1 MPSGYFGVN
10 NTARKIQNIYIG
22 RNDIAS
28 QVKKAYIGDQ
38 NGVARLWYQSVV
50 PISELPVGSVVKGI
64 YESEEFIIVHHGNP
78 NTTIYPPDCNGTWI
92 MAKDCL
98 AARIYNVPRD
108 SLFTSSSI
116 CDWLNNTFYNQL
128 TIKEYIKTATI
139 PYYNVSDDRNN
150 AYTLNNGFSTKI
162 FLLSAVEAGFYN
174 QGYDSDDTSIYDEDG
189 AKLDYFDK
197 TNNASSKRVATY
209 SGTAVEWWM
218 RTPRRAQWPGYQCV
232 KPQTNGAY
240 GGGRTDKTYGI
251 RPVMILANDI
261 LVDSNGT
268 VLPKTLNE
276 HLRDYSVGKTVKI
289 DVDGRKLAWRIVHK
303 GNPNENIY
311 DDSCNGTWL
320 ILDTLYKESSMNKKS
335 YLNSVVDNYLD
346 TTFYNLI
353 GTNSNVKDYIKTAKI
368 PYIQVEGSSG
378 SYVYNL
384 KEKSDGIPRKVFAPS
399 IAELGFDVDYS
410 IYKDGDR
417 LDYYDSESK
426 RIKTLDGVSS
436 EYWTRT
442 NNHNIDVSYYTITS
456 LGERSYQK
464 YNVEPKGVLPCI
476 IMDEDAMVKD
486 GVIIG
491 NE

>member
-22 RNDIAS
+22 QNNIAS

-38 NGVARLWYQSVV
+38 NGVARLWYQSIV

-64 YESEEFIIVHHGNP
+64 YGSKEFIIVHQGNP

-98 AARIYNVPRD
+98 AAKLYNFPRD

-116 CDWLNNTFYNQL
+116 CNWLNNTFYNQL

-139 PYYNVSDDRNN
+139 PYYNVLADRNY

-174 QGYDSDDTSIYDEDG
+174 QRYDSDDTSIYDKDG

-209 SGTAVEWWM
+209 NGTAVEWWM
-218 RTPRRAQWPGYQCV
+218 RTPRKAQFPGYQCV

-240 GGGRTDKTYGI
+240 GRGRTDETHGI
-251 RPVMILANDI
+251 RPVMILPNDI

-289 DVDGRKLAWRIVHK
+289 DVDGRELAWRIVHK
-303 GNPNENIY
+303 GNPNKNIY

-320 ILDTLYKESSMNKKS
+320 ILDTLYKENFMNNIN

-368 PYIQVEGSSG
+368 PYIQVEGSTG
-378 SYVYNL
+378 SYAYSLKKNHTASLVKYLLLASSNL
-384 KEKSDGIPRKVFAPS
+384 ARIPTTPSTKTVTGLITMIANPRELKRWTEFHQNIGLELITIGLMFLIIPSRLLEKGVINNTMWDQKEFYRV
-399 IAELGFDVDYS
+399 L
-410 IYKDGDR
+410 
-417 LDYYDSESK
+417 LWT
-426 RIKTLDGVSS
+426 KTLWLKTG
-436 EYWTRT
+436 
-442 NNHNIDVSYYTITS
+442 
-456 LGERSYQK
+456 
-464 YNVEPKGVLPCI
+464 
-476 IMDEDAMVKD
+476 
-486 GVIIG
+486 
-491 NE
+491 

>member
-1 MPSGYFGVN
+1 
-10 NTARKIQNIYIG
+10 
-22 RNDIAS
+22 
-28 QVKKAYIGDQ
+28 
-38 NGVARLWYQSVV
+38 
-50 PISELPVGSVVKGI
+50 
-64 YESEEFIIVHHGNP
+64 
-78 NTTIYPPDCNGTWI
+78 

-98 AARIYNVPRD
+98 AAKLYNSPRD

-139 PYYNVSDDRNN
+139 PYYNVLADRNN

-174 QGYDSDDTSIYDEDG
+174 QRYDSDDTSIYDKDG

-209 SGTAVEWWM
+209 NGTAVEWWM
-218 RTPRRAQWPGYQCV
+218 RTPRKAQWPGYQCV

-240 GGGRTDKTYGI
+240 GRGRTDETHGI
-251 RPVMILANDI
+251 RPVMILPNDI

-289 DVDGRKLAWRIVHK
+289 DVDGRELAWRIVHK
-303 GNPNENIY
+303 GNPNKNIY

-320 ILDTLYKESSMNKKS
+320 ILDTLYKENFMNKIN

-368 PYIQVEGSSG
+368 PYIQVEGSLC
-378 SYVYNL
+378 V
-384 KEKSDGIPRKVFAPS
+384 
-399 IAELGFDVDYS
+399 
-410 IYKDGDR
+410 
-417 LDYYDSESK
+417 
-426 RIKTLDGVSS
+426 
-436 EYWTRT
+436 
-442 NNHNIDVSYYTITS
+442 
-456 LGERSYQK
+456 
-464 YNVEPKGVLPCI
+464 
-476 IMDEDAMVKD
+476 
-486 GVIIG
+486 
-491 NE
+491 

>member
-1 MPSGYFGVN
+1 MPSGYFGVYD
-10 NTARKIQNIYIG
+10 TARKIQNIYIG
-22 RNDIAS
+22 QNNTAS

-38 NGVARLWYQSVV
+38 NGVARLWYQSIV

-64 YESEEFIIVHHGNP
+64 YGSEEFIIVHQGNP

-92 MAKDCL
+92 MAKNCL
-98 AARIYNVPRD
+98 AARLYNSVRD

-116 CDWLNNTFYNQL
+116 CNWLNDTFYNQL
-128 TIKEYIKTATI
+128 TIKEYIKTVTI
-139 PYYNVSDDRNN
+139 PYYNVLADRND

-174 QGYDSDDTSIYDEDG
+174 QEYDSNDTSIYDEDG

-209 SGTAVEWWM
+209 KGTAVEWWM
-218 RTPRRAQWPGYQCV
+218 RTPRKAQWPGYQCV

-240 GGGRTDKTYGI
+240 GGGRTNETYGI
-251 RPVMILANDI
+251 RPVMILPSDV
-261 LVDSNGT
+261 LVDNNRT

-289 DVDGRKLAWRIVHK
+289 DVGGRKLAWRVVHK
-303 GNPNENIY
+303 GNPNKDIY

-320 ILDTLYKESSMNKKS
+320 MLDTLYKEDFMNKIN

-368 PYIQVEGSSG
+368 PYIQVEESSG
-378 SYVYNL
+378 SYMYSL
-384 KEKSDGIPRKVFAPS
+384 QKKSYGIPRKVFAPS
-399 IAELGFDVDYS
+399 IVELGLDADYTE
-410 IYKDGDR
+410 YRDGGR

-426 RIKTLDGVSS
+426 RIKTLNGVSS

-442 NNHNIDVSYYTITS
+442 NNYKINVSYYTITS
-456 LGERSYQK
+456 LGERNYQQ
-464 YNVEPKGVLPCI
+464 YHMGPKGVLPCI
-476 IMDEDAMVKD
+476 IMDEEAMVKN